1 MNLHHLRIFYA
12 VAQRRS
18 ITAAAADL
26 LLTQPAVS
34 LQLKALEKEL
44 GLPLFERGGTKL
56 RLTQAGETLLRCA
69 VSILH
74 AKDEAE
80 RAISE
85 LRDGTRGKLILGAGT
100 TGGMYVLPR
109 VIRAYKDLSPDTEV
123 VLHIGTTD
131 QILEKLLQNV
141 LDMGFLGGP
150 VEDRRFTA
158 EPICTDE
165 LVLIAS
171 PSHPIARTGNVTPK
185 DLGALPF
192 ILPEQGSR
200 TRQLVERRLREVEV
214 PLRIAMQLPGTEG
227 VKKAVEANLG
237 VAVVSRYAV
246 ERECALGILLP
257 VVVEGW
263 RLIRPMEVVF
273 RKQKYFSPV
282 GQRFLEFAKAYGRQ
296 HLIPLQCPMERCD
309 ATRRTLPGAPG
320 FPCLLERRGAPTECS
335 GLPRLLCPKSPAG
348 ATGSKGPSGESS
360 RRSSRTRMTAV
371 RGGGT
376 SSPFTGR
383 PPTRN

>member
-1 MNLHHLRIFYA
+1 MNIHHLRIFYA
-12 VAQRRS
+12 VTQRRS

-44 GLPLFERGGTKL
+44 GLPLFERGRPKL

-80 RAISE
+80 RAIRE
-85 LRDGTRGKLILGAGT
+85 LRDGTTGKLILGAGT

-109 VIRAYKDLSPDTEV
+109 LLQAYKELSQETEV

-141 LDMGFLGGP
+141 LDMGLLGGP
-150 VEDRRFTA
+150 VEDRRFAA

-171 PSHPIARTGNVTPK
+171 PSHPITSLGKVTLK
-185 DLGALPF
+185 DLAAVPF
-192 ILPEQGSR
+192 VVPEQGSR
-200 TRQLVERRLREVEV
+200 TRQLVERRLREAGV

-237 VAVVSRYAV
+237 VAVVSRFSV
-246 ERECALGILLP
+246 ERECALGILRLIP
-257 VVVEGW
+257 VEGC
-263 RLIRPMEVVF
+263 RLTRPMQLVF
-273 RKQKYFSPV
+273 RKQKYFSPA
-282 GQRFLEFAKAYGRQ
+282 GRRFLEFAKSYGRQ
-296 HLIPLQCPMERCD
+296 HLIPLQCPLERCD
-309 ATRRTLPGAPG
+309 AMRRSLPGAPG
-320 FPCLLERRGAPTECS
+320 FPCLLERSEATTEYP
-335 GLPRLLCPKSPAG
+335 GLPRLLGPKSPAG
-348 ATGSKGPSGESS
+348 ALASARPNDDGS
-360 RRSSRTRMTAV
+360 RRSSRPGVTAEGG
-371 RGGGT
+371 RGK
-376 SSPFTGR
+376 GR
-383 PPTRN
+383 RR